1 MEMATAFNGRAVWS
15 GAAVDASR
23 IWWAGGRGPWYHEPD
38 MKRLK
43 SSVFSCMLLSLAPAS
58 AWAQDGGGGF
68 GARDS
73 FAFTVENVFG
83 YVSTSVGAGDKTVS
97 VDTTGLLPPY
107 WGDVGLFSMSP
118 GGVNWGALLGF
129 EHLIPKDGGNGTSAK
144 LRPRIGYATSKN
156 WLGFW
161 LRGGPSF
168 LFAHE
173 SGDEDSDSN
182 SSAMLALG
190 FEAYAVMMPV
200 DHVGILLGPHA
211 DIHLLGSAS
220 KGDDPSYSSYG
231 LSLGLMGEIW

>member
-1 MEMATAFNGRAVWS
+1 
-15 GAAVDASR
+15 
-23 IWWAGGRGPWYHEPD
+23 

-43 SSVFSCMLLSLAPAS
+43 SSVFSCVLLSLAPAS

-129 EHLIPKDGGNGTSAK
+129 EHLIHPERRRERDERQAPTA
-144 LRPRIGYATSKN
+144 IGYATSKN

-173 SGDEDSDSN
+173 SGDEDSYSS